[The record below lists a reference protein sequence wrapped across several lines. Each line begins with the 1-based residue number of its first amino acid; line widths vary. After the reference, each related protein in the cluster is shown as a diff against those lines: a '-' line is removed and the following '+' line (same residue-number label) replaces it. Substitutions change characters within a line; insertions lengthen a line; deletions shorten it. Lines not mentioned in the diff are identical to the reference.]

1 MEYKIEG
8 TPFPVVQC
16 TLGNNEQMISESG
29 AMAWMTPNI
38 QMETSSRGGFG
49 KVLGRMVSGESLFLN
64 TFTSNGVGMIAF
76 ASSFPGSILTFD
88 ISPQSE
94 IIVQKSGFLASEAGV
109 ELSMF
114 FNRKFKT
121 GLFGGEG
128 FIMQRLSGHG
138 KAFVE
143 IDGHCKVFELRP
155 GEKMLI
161 DSGYLA
167 AMETTCTM
175 DVKTVTGGLKSMVFG
190 GEGLFNTE
198 VTGPGKVYLQ
208 TQPITTLAK
217 ALSPFFTKSSD

>member
-16 TLGNNEQMISESG
+16 TLENNEQMISESG

-38 QMETSSRGGFG
+38 RMETTSRGGLG

-64 TFTSNGVGMIAF
+64 TFTSNGIGMIAF

-88 ISPQSE
+88 VAPGKE
-94 IIVQKSGFLASEAGV
+94 IIVQKSGFLASEVGV
-109 ELSMF
+109 QLSVY
-114 FNRKFKT
+114 FNQKIKA

-128 FIMQRLSGHG
+128 FIMQRLSGQG

-143 IDGHCKVFELRP
+143 IDGYCKVFELRP

-167 AMETTCTM
+167 AMETTCSM

-208 TQPITTLAK
+208 TQPISTLAK
-217 ALSPFFTKSSD
+217 ALGSFLPKSSN

>member
-16 TLGNNEQMISESG
+16 TLANNERMISESG

-38 QMETSSRGGFG
+38 LMETTSRGGLG

-64 TFTSNGVGMIAF
+64 TYSSNGVGMIAF

-88 ISPQSE
+88 ISPQNE
-94 IIVQKSGFLASEAGV
+94 VIVQKSGFLASEAGV

-143 IDGHCKVFELRP
+143 IDGYCKVFELRP

-208 TQPITTLAK
+208 TQPISTLAK

>member
-38 QMETSSRGGFG
+38 RMETSSRGGLG

-64 TFTSNGVGMIAF
+64 TFTSNGIGMIAF

-88 ISPQSE
+88 IAPGKE
-94 IIVQKSGFLASEAGV
+94 IIVQKSGFLASEVGV
-109 ELSMF
+109 QLSVF
-114 FNRKFKT
+114 FNQKIKA

-128 FIMQRLSGHG
+128 FIMQRLSGQG

-143 IDGHCKVFELRP
+143 IDGFCKVFELRP

-167 AMETTCTM
+167 AMETTCSM
-175 DVKTVTGGLKSMVFG
+175 DVKTVTGGLKTMVFG

-208 TQPITTLAK
+208 TQPISTLAK
-217 ALSPFFTKSSD
+217 ALGPFLPKASN

>member
-16 TLGNNEQMISESG
+16 TLANNERMISESG

-38 QMETSSRGGFG
+38 LMETTSRGGLG

-64 TFTSNGVGMIAF
+64 TYTSNGVGMIAF

-88 ISPQSE
+88 ISPQNE
-94 IIVQKSGFLASEAGV
+94 VIVQKSGFLASEAGV

-143 IDGHCKVFELRP
+143 IDGYCKVFELRP

-208 TQPITTLAK
+208 TQPISTLAK

>member
-16 TLGNNEQMISESG
+16 TLANNEQMISESG

-38 QMETSSRGGFG
+38 LMETTSRGGLG

-64 TFTSNGVGMIAF
+64 TYTSNGVGMIAF

-88 ISPQSE
+88 ISPQNE
-94 IIVQKSGFLASEAGV
+94 VIVQKSGFLASEAGV

-143 IDGHCKVFELRP
+143 IDGYCKVFELRP

-208 TQPITTLAK
+208 TQPISTLAK

>member
-16 TLGNNEQMISESG
+16 TLANNERMISESG

-38 QMETSSRGGFG
+38 LMETTSRGGLG

-64 TFTSNGVGMIAF
+64 TYTSNGVGMIAF

-88 ISPQSE
+88 ISPQNE
-94 IIVQKSGFLASEAGV
+94 VIVQKSGFLASEAGV

-114 FNRKFKT
+114 FNHKFKT

-143 IDGHCKVFELRP
+143 IDGYCKVFELRP

-208 TQPITTLAK
+208 TQPISTLAK